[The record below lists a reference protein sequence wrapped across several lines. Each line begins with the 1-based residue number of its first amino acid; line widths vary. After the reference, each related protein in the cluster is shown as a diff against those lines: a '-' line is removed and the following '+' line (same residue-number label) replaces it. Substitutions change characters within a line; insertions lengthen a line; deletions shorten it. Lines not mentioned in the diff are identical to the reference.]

1 MQIIREHFK
10 PGFPKEGRSIAYI
23 WSILVNQGNN
33 YKELKR
39 RYFKPLNV
47 HIYFLDFLAYQILFP
62 EVILKLGFK
71 SVLYHETKI
80 SKGAFF

>member
-10 PGFPKEGRSIAYI
+10 QGSPKKLDIAYI

-39 RYFKPLNV
+39 RHFKPLNV